1 MSCQRF
7 KRLLSHEQGGFDK
20 LPSFLIQ
27 LINRREIMP
36 LTDEPIS
43 ESVAQSLK
51 DGMKFTQDDLERI
64 ERLAAILGRCHEMV
78 NKIEQFMSMRADVG

>member
-1 MSCQRF
+1 MNKEGLTNYPRAI
-7 KRLLSHEQGGFDK
+7 
-20 LPSFLIQ
+20 IQ

-36 LTDEPIS
+36 VTDEPIS